1 MLNFVNLQNPPTPL
15 FPSFFHQNL
24 YNYLMLAK
32 LQSIATYGLK
42 PQLVDVEVNVNKKGF
57 PGFNIVGLASKS
69 AIEAQQRI
77 KTAIQN
83 SHLNFPQARITV
95 NLAPADLPKD
105 GSAFDLPIAI
115 GIITATTDL
124 TPPPSSLFFGELSLD
139 GSLRHTKGVFLL
151 ALLAKERGLKNIF
164 VPRLAANEATVIEGI
179 NVYPVHNLTDLIR
192 HFDTSH
198 PIHPLSPISTKK
210 VLSDVHPEFDFAE
223 ILGQL
228 QAKRALEIAAAGSH
242 NILLIGS
249 PGAGKT
255 MLSRALPGILPNL
268 TEAESLEVTKIYSI
282 SGLIPAGGSL
292 VRLRPFQSPHHTAS
306 QVSLIGGS
314 SIPHPGQVSL
324 AHRGILFL
332 DEFPEFTRSCLEA
345 LRQPLED
352 GLVTI
357 SRASGSVT
365 FPAQF
370 MLVAAANPCPCGY
383 LMDPKKDCH
392 CTPHQVAR
400 YQKKLSGPILD
411 RIDLHLNVSSVDV
424 NKLMVDQ
431 PKNSQTDS
439 SVTIRTRVITARRLQ
454 TKRFKKFARLHTN
467 SDMKNKHIKLFAKL
481 TPSANLLLKQA
492 VNKYALSARTYFRLI
507 KVARTIADLATSP
520 DITDSHIAEALQ
532 YRIRTNA

>member
-1 MLNFVNLQNPPTPL
+1 MLV
-15 FPSFFHQNL
+15 
-24 YNYLMLAK
+24 K

-42 PQLVDVEVNVNKKGF
+42 PQLVDVEVNINKKGF
-57 PGFNIVGLASKS
+57 PGFNIVGLANKS
-69 AIEAQQRI
+69 SLEAQERI

-83 SHLNFPQARITV
+83 SNLDFPTARITV
-95 NLAPADLPKD
+95 NLAPADLPKE

-115 GIITATTDL
+115 GIITATTEL

-139 GSLRHTKGVFLL
+139 GTLRHTKGVFLL
-151 ALLAKERGLKNIF
+151 ALLAKELGLKNIF
-164 VPRLAANEATVIEGI
+164 VPRLAANEAAVIDNI
-179 NVYPVHNLTDLIR
+179 NVYPVHSLQDLVRHLNRSKVIQTLSHINPTTD
-192 HFDTSH
+192 
-198 PIHPLSPISTKK
+198 ISD
-210 VLSDVHPEFDFAE
+210 LHPEFDFSE

-255 MLSRALPGILPNL
+255 MLSRALPGILPDL

-282 SGLIPAGGSL
+282 AGLIPPGGSL

-324 AHRGILFL
+324 AHRGVLFL

-392 CTPHQVAR
+392 CTPHQIAY

-411 RIDLHLNVSSVDV
+411 RIDLHLNVPSVDV

-431 PKNSQTDS
+431 PRNDGADS
-439 SVTIRTRVITARRLQ
+439 SATIKARVISARHIQ
-454 TKRFKKFARLHTN
+454 TKRFKNFKNLHTN
-467 SDMKNKHIKLFAKL
+467 SDMKNKHIKLFATL

-507 KVARTIADLATSP
+507 KVARTIADLVSCPEIADT
-520 DITDSHIAEALQ
+520 HIAEALQ
-532 YRIRTNA
+532 YRIRAND